1 MKPLQ
6 MPVSEHV
13 VPSWWLCLGGYGS
26 FERWNLAEV
35 TGPGICDFIFLI
47 AEPCLCVPTPP
58 TRYLSV
64 NADYL
69 ANFFLLFLSVARL
82 IKNPD
87 TANGVYLKIRKAKQ
101 SRY

>member
-1 MKPLQ
+1 MG
-6 MPVSEHV
+6 S
-13 VPSWWLCLGGYGS
+13 YGS

-35 TGPGICDFIFLI
+35 TGPGICGFIVPV
-47 AEPCLCVPTPP
+47 ADPCLCVPTPP

-64 NADYL
+64 NAECL

-87 TANGVYLKIRKAKQ
+87 TAIGVSLKDQKSKAVEALE
-101 SRY
+101 SS